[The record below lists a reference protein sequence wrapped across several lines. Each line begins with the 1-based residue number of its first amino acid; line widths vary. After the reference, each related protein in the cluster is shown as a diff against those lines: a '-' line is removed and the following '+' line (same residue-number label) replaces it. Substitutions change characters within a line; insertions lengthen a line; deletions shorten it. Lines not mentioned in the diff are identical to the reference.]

1 MLFIVV
7 FLHMN
12 LLLMRSCLTCMP
24 VLHGA
29 GTGTSPSGGII
40 FWDVR
45 DWQAVH
51 NADVVEDKSTG
62 NNFTCP
68 LRSVLEHSTR
78 TVDTPKP

>member
-1 MLFIVV
+1 MHASVTWGRDWDISLGV
-7 FLHMN
+7 
-12 LLLMRSCLTCMP
+12 
-24 VLHGA
+24 
-29 GTGTSPSGGII
+29 II

>member
-1 MLFIVV
+1 MVYCV
-7 FLHMN
+7 FSSHESPPYEVLSHLHASVTWGRDWDIS
-12 LLLMRSCLTCMP
+12 LG
-24 VLHGA
+24 V
-29 GTGTSPSGGII
+29 II
-40 FWDVR
+40 IWDIR

-62 NNFTCP
+62 NNCTCP